1 MTTPGDIRILM
12 VCETKEKKTSYTT
25 ELTRRSA
32 LESADY
38 VMGKIYISFLFILH
52 AFISLKLPFSSSLET
67 NPRVSFSLFTEACML
82 C

>member
-1 MTTPGDIRILM
+1 M

-38 VMGKIYISFLFILH
+38 VMGKKYISFLFILH
-52 AFISLKLPFSSSLET
+52 AFISLKLSFSSSLET
-67 NPRVSFSLFTEACML
+67 NPRVSFSLFTEADFFLFVVFSCML